1 MVKLAVAS
9 LLLLAA
15 LAAPTLSTPVETSAA
30 PAVVIDGTDT
40 TIALAATKNIDPKFI
55 IAKLIDLV
63 KAIIKALN
71 APKFDYWG
79 NVKADVELVVGS
91 YINNHSISQVEH
103 FQKDLQTLLLRYTN
117 APTNS
122 SSYADKDHQA
132 AALNMAILAHRYIV
146 MSGDLKFSLLLH
158 FEDIAA
164 MHLSVLQDAAQ
175 TYSTDS
181 KKSQWYVD
189 LNEALETYMTYAKNT
204 TAELNTFRM
213 NAIKCVTKECDSDKS
228 IEDESNENDVSRSCY
243 DVYDIYDYVTGHK
256 DECKQLPG
264 RTDCVNTC
272 SDYKTHIQQQVDKF
286 IADKVTPVLNSWENL
301 HNVTKNIA
309 PKATKF
315 FNPIKYST
323 YFF

>member
-1 MVKLAVAS
+1 MKLACVS

-15 LAAPTLSTPVETSAA
+15 LAAPTLSTPVESSTA
-30 PAVVIDGTDT
+30 PAPVIDGTDT
-40 TIALAATKNIDPKFI
+40 TIALAAVKTIDPKFI
-55 IAKLIDLV
+55 IQKLISLV

-103 FQKDLQTLLLRYTN
+103 FQKDLQSLLLRYAN
-117 APTNS
+117 APANS

-132 AALNMAILAHRYIV
+132 AALNMAILSHRYLV
-146 MSGDLKFSLLLH
+146 MSGDLRFSLILH

-164 MHLSVLQDAAQ
+164 MHLSVLQDAAK
-175 TYSTDS
+175 TYSTES
-181 KKSQWYVD
+181 KYSQWYVD
-189 LNEALETYMTYAKNT
+189 LNEALEGYMVYARNAT
-204 TAELNTFRM
+204 EEINTFRM
-213 NAIKCVTKECDSDKS
+213 NAIKCVVKKCDTDLINEDDK
-228 IEDESNENDVSRSCY
+228 VTGTCY

-272 SDYKTHIQQQVDKF
+272 PDYKTHVQQQLDKF
-286 IADKVTPVLNSWENL
+286 IADKVTPVQNSWESL
-301 HNVTKNIA
+301 YNVTKHIA
-309 PKATKF
+309 PKASKF
-315 FNPIKYST
+315 YNPVKYST
-323 YFF
+323 YYF